1 MIKVTSRRFQL
12 LKSCINK
19 TEIMKNREITSRIW
33 GIILLIGLALILPLS
48 LKISTARLFS
58 AVGKLNYLGIDIA
71 VSLGRIALSVGLAWS
86 LSIIL
91 GYLLHKSKRLYNL
104 CSPSL
109 NFLRNISPFA
119 WLPFAIIWFGLGE
132 SPIFFVM
139 FITILFPAIISAL
152 SIYESI
158 QQDLLDEAAVNGTH
172 GFSLFWY
179 IEMPLALPKLVYSFR
194 ILWGLGWGTIVAAEM
209 LGVKSG
215 LGFRLLDF
223 RYLLKY
229 ENMVIYLLVMGG
241 MGILLDWF
249 FGKIQKNIENRIS

>member
-1 MIKVTSRRFQL
+1 LIRFQP

-19 TEIMKNREITSRIW
+19 TDIMKNKLIISRIL
-33 GIILLIGLALILPLS
+33 GFFILLALAVLLPVS
-48 LKISTARLFS
+48 LKISLTKLIS
-58 AVGKLNYLGIDIA
+58 ATGSLNYLGKDIA
-71 VSLGRIALSVGLAWS
+71 GSLGRILLSVGLAWFI
-86 LSIIL
+86 SIIV
-91 GYLLHKSKRLYNL
+91 GYLLHKSKRMYQLFT
-104 CSPSL
+104 PSL
-109 NFLRNISPFA
+109 NFIRNISPFA

-132 SPIFFVM
+132 APIFFVM
-139 FITILFPAIISAL
+139 FVTILFPAIISAL

-158 QQDLLDEAAVNGTH
+158 SPELLDEAAVNGTH
-172 GFSLFWY
+172 GFNLFWY

-229 ENMVIYLLVMGG
+229 ENMIIYLLIMGG
-241 MGILLDWF
+241 MGVLLDWI
-249 FGKIQKNIENRIS
+249 FGKIQKVIETRIN

>member
-1 MIKVTSRRFQL
+1 
-12 LKSCINK
+12 
-19 TEIMKNREITSRIW
+19 MKNRQIISRIL
-33 GIILLIGLALILPLS
+33 GFFILLGLALILPLS
-48 LKISTARLFS
+48 LGIPISKLFS
-58 AVGKLNYLGIDIA
+58 AVSKLNFVGQDIVA
-71 VSLGRIALSVGLAWS
+71 SLGRIALSVGLAWG
-86 LSIIL
+86 LSIFI
-91 GYLLHKSKRLYNL
+91 GYMLHKSKYLSKL
-104 CSPSL
+104 FSPSL

-139 FITILFPAIISAL
+139 FITIFFPAIITAL

-158 QQDLLDEAAVNGTH
+158 PQDLLDEAVVNGTH
-172 GFSLFWY
+172 GLNLFWY

-229 ENMVIYLLVMGG
+229 ENMIIYLFIMGG
-241 MGILLDWF
+241 MGILLDWI
-249 FGKIQKNIENRIS
+249 FGKIQKNIENRLN